1 MLIHFYTPHSQKRGF
16 SMVEMVTIVS
26 IIGVIAAIAI
36 PSFSSMS
43 SNSKEVLAS
52 NRQEL
57 LNTALNQMAMSGRFV
72 SNSPQLTSARDE
84 ELIVMT
90 LQMRDPNLV
99 GSPFVVS
106 NYAPKSSSDP
116 TTYRLRYTGQR
127 FELIKP
133 PQAGIGLKI
142 EFDGSDMGPP
152 RVFPPNFRPF
162 GS

>member
-1 MLIHFYTPHSQKRGF
+1 MLFRFSTLHSEKQGF
-16 SMVEMVTIVS
+16 SMVEMVTVVS
-26 IIGVIAAIAI
+26 IIGIIAAIAI

-43 SNSKEVLAS
+43 TSSKDVLAA

-57 LNTALNQMAMSGRFV
+57 LNTALNQMAMAGRFV
-72 SNSPQLTSARDE
+72 SNSPQLTSASDE
-84 ELIVMT
+84 QQIVMT

-99 GSPFVVS
+99 GSPFVIP

-127 FELIKP
+127 FELLQP

-152 RVFPPNFRPF
+152 RVFPSNFRPF

>member
-1 MLIHFYTPHSQKRGF
+1 MLSHHPALHPQKRGF
-16 SMVEMVTIVS
+16 SMVEMVTIIS
-26 IIGVIAAIAI
+26 IIGVIASIAI

-43 SNSKEVLAS
+43 TNSKDVLAT

-57 LNTALNQMAMSGRFV
+57 LNSALNQLAMAGRYI
-72 SNSPQLTSARDE
+72 SNSAQLGSATDE
-84 ELIVMT
+84 QLIVMT
-90 LQMRDPNLV
+90 LQIRDENLV
-99 GSPFVVS
+99 GSPFIIP

-116 TTYRLRYTGQR
+116 STYRLRYTGQR
-127 FELIKP
+127 FELLSP

-152 RVFPPNFRPF
+152 RVFPSNFRPF